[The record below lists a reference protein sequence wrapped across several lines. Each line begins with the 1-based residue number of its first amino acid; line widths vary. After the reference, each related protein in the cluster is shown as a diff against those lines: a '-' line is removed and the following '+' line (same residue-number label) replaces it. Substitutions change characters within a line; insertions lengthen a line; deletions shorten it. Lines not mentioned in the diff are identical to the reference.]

1 MLLAACDGPPDG
13 NGDGGASAQPPSLV
27 AIVPA
32 TSEECP
38 AGGQKVRTGVDAN
51 RDGTLQDGE
60 VGHEALLCQ
69 PGRALITTTAE
80 PPGEECPEGGARVDA
95 GIDDDGDGILDPD
108 EIDSTSYVCDGMMG
122 GRGTEALVSL
132 SDEPAG
138 ENCASGG
145 TRIDA
150 GLDDDGDG
158 VLDPEE
164 VDSTAYACSIAG
176 AVSLVSLTPEPPGPS
191 CAGGGQR
198 VDVGIDDD
206 GDGVLDPEEI
216 DSTAYVCDGMPGAA
230 ALVSL
235 TSEPPGANCPEGGS
249 RIDAGL
255 DHDGDGVLD
264 PEEVRSTGYTCAT
277 AGITSLVT
285 VAPEPA
291 GVNCA
296 DGGQRIDAGLDDD
309 GDGVLSAVEI
319 DETAYVCDGVATVPF
334 TISTETLPVARVGA
348 PYRAV
353 VTAVGG
359 VGGSYS
365 WSVAPGSMLPAGLTL
380 EPEGTPSTGLGG
392 SPTTVGPV
400 SFVLRVTDFFG
411 TVAERRFDLDIVRDL
426 AVTSFVLAP
435 AENGTTYDDA
445 LEAVGGSGGG
455 YTWAV
460 VAGALPPGLALSS
473 STGVISGT
481 PSAGGGSF
489 VVEVTDDRGATRTAR
504 VLIPSKTRWVA
515 LAGDVVTDGS
525 DEVFVVEVDGATP
538 GPMTRISPA
547 NPPPFDFSSDQW
559 EERVQLSPD
568 GRAVAFL
575 GPFDSAGVDEL
586 YVTDLRGATPGATVR
601 VNPPLVA
608 GGDVRRFFWAPDGS
622 RLAFIGDV
630 ETDNASELYVVS
642 IVDGAPS
649 GPVSKVAG
657 GNVNYNGVFFAPDG
671 DALVHLAGELYYVDL
686 SAAAPAPSTKISPPI
701 PPGRSI
707 GFADVVV
714 TSGAVIFCAPLNG
727 PVYWVDV
734 SGAAP
739 GAPVQVSAP
748 GASATNP

>member
-1 MLLAACDGPPDG
+1 M
-13 NGDGGASAQPPSLV
+13 
-27 AIVPA
+27 
-32 TSEECP
+32 
-38 AGGQKVRTGVDAN
+38 
-51 RDGTLQDGE
+51 
-60 VGHEALLCQ
+60 
-69 PGRALITTTAE
+69 
-80 PPGEECPEGGARVDA
+80 
-95 GIDDDGDGILDPD
+95 
-108 EIDSTSYVCDGMMG
+108 
-122 GRGTEALVSL
+122 
-132 SDEPAG
+132 
-138 ENCASGG
+138 
-145 TRIDA
+145 
-150 GLDDDGDG
+150 
-158 VLDPEE
+158 
-164 VDSTAYACSIAG
+164 
-176 AVSLVSLTPEPPGPS
+176 
-191 CAGGGQR
+191 
-198 VDVGIDDD
+198 
-206 GDGVLDPEEI
+206 
-216 DSTAYVCDGMPGAA
+216 
-230 ALVSL
+230 
-235 TSEPPGANCPEGGS
+235 
-249 RIDAGL
+249 
-255 DHDGDGVLD
+255 
-264 PEEVRSTGYTCAT
+264 
-277 AGITSLVT
+277 
-285 VAPEPA
+285 
-291 GVNCA
+291 
-296 DGGQRIDAGLDDD
+296 
-309 GDGVLSAVEI
+309 
-319 DETAYVCDGVATVPF
+319 
-334 TISTETLPVARVGA
+334 
-348 PYRAV
+348 
-353 VTAVGG
+353 
-359 VGGSYS
+359 
-365 WSVAPGSMLPAGLTL
+365 
-380 EPEGTPSTGLGG
+380 
-392 SPTTVGPV
+392 
-400 SFVLRVTDFFG
+400 TDFFG

-671 DALVHLAGELYYVDL
+671 DALVYLAGELYYVDL